1 VRILVTY
8 MSLSGNTRKLADMI
22 YANIDGPKD
31 LRELSEVQSLD
42 AYDLTFVGFPVHQ
55 FGAPAAV
62 KDFMERN
69 TKGKNVALFVT
80 HAMPPGTDMLKG
92 IMAKCQ
98 APFAQARVLGV
109 YNCQGEL
116 AESVAQHLISSP
128 DPQLQEFGRMRAVT
142 IGHPDASEVASAG
155 EFARSIV
162 AMVSS
167 G

>member
-1 VRILVTY
+1 MRTLVTY

-22 YANIDGPKD
+22 YANVDGPKD
-31 LRELSEVQSLD
+31 LRELGEVQSLEG
-42 AYDLTFVGFPVHQ
+42 YDLVFVGFPVHQ
-55 FGAPAAV
+55 FGAPASV
-62 KDFMERN
+62 KEFMEKNAKERN
-69 TKGKNVALFVT
+69 IALFVT
-80 HAMPPGTDMLKG
+80 HAMPPRMDMLKG

-109 YNCQGEL
+109 YDCQGEL
-116 AESVAQHLISSP
+116 AESVARSLIGSP
-128 DPQLQEFGRMRAVT
+128 SPQLQEFGRMRTLT
-142 IGHPDASEVASAG
+142 IGHPDAAEISGAG